1 MTTAATVE
9 VKVTDFSR
17 GPKSARK
24 MGGRYNPST
33 KTWTV
38 PADAR
43 ELGAIGAYG
52 LSIVRHT
59 AIHSDETGNSEC
71 FADTWESAF
80 R

>member
-1 MTTAATVE
+1 MTTATVE
-9 VKVTDFSR
+9 VKVINFAR
-17 GPKSARK
+17 GPKYARN

-38 PADAR
+38 PADAP

-52 LSIVRHT
+52 LAIVRHAT
-59 AIHSDETGNSEC
+59 LHSDETGNSEC
-71 FADTWESAF
+71 FADTWEDAF

>member
-1 MTTAATVE
+1 MTTATVE
-9 VKVTDFSR
+9 VRVVNFKI
-17 GPKSARK
+17 GPKYARK

-33 KTWTV
+33 KTWSV

-52 LSIVRHT
+52 LAIVRHT
-59 AIHSDETGNSEC
+59 TVRTDETGNSEC
-71 FADTWESAF
+71 FADTWEEAF